1 MFSRRVQPRSDSE
14 TSKHSTTKVEAAASK
29 ALQQAASDAAG
40 PPFKPEAGSLAAAEQ
55 HAESRKEQPSTA
67 EQHAESQKEQPST
80 QGPPSAVD
88 GFKLRVKAPEP
99 SSARPIRTA
108 SG

>member
-1 MFSRRVQPRSDSE
+1 MQVSDVFSRRVQPRSDSE
-14 TSKHSTTKVEAAASK
+14 TSKHSATKVEAAASK
-29 ALQQAASDAAG
+29 ALQQAASDTAG
-40 PPFKPEAGSLAAAEQ
+40 LPFRPEAESLAAAEQ
-55 HAESRKEQPSTA
+55 HAESRKEQQNTKGAPGA
-67 EQHAESQKEQPST
+67 A
-80 QGPPSAVD
+80 D

>member
-1 MFSRRVQPRSDSE
+1 MQVSDVFSRRVQPRSDSE

-29 ALQQAASDAAG
+29 ALQQASSDVGG

-55 HAESRKEQPSTA
+55 HAES
-67 EQHAESQKEQPST
+67 QKEQQSR
-80 QGPPSAVD
+80 QGLPGAADS
-88 GFKLRVKAPEP
+88 FKLRVKAPEL
-99 SSARPIRTA
+99 SGARPIRTA

>member
-1 MFSRRVQPRSDSE
+1 MQVSDVFSRRVQPRSDSE

-29 ALQQAASDAAG
+29 ALQPAASDAAG
-40 PPFKPEAGSLAAAEQ
+40 PPFKPEAGSLAAAAEQ
-55 HAESRKEQPSTA
+55 HAESRKEQPSTR
-67 EQHAESQKEQPST
+67 
-80 QGPPSAVD
+80 GPPGAVD